1 MRFQLLVITSSS
13 SSLWLLSCDLSS
25 PLIFLTLS
33 CKDQLARVSLLSG
46 ILFITLG
53 LGSDGAPPML
63 QSRTPPSSITS
74 LPNLP
79 MSLSGYSYMLLKLG
93 PLQFTRKGLSVGST
107 AACLTFIVSRFSTS
121 TVSPFFALLD
131 HIID

>member
-1 MRFQLLVITSSS
+1 MIYL
-13 SSLWLLSCDLSS
+13 C
-25 PLIFLTLS
+25 FLTFFHV
-33 CKDQLARVSLLSG
+33 KDQLARVSLLSG

-63 QSRTPPSSITS
+63 QSRTPPSSLTG
-74 LPNLP
+74 LPDLP

-107 AACLTFIVSRFSTS
+107 AACLTFIVSLRFAASDGF
-121 TVSPFFALLD
+121 PLD
-131 HIID
+131 HLMRNVLALVTDLPKC